1 MSEAVKVER
10 DPGIARV
17 VLHRAEVLNALDL
30 ELARGLADA
39 FEGLAVADEIRVVIV
54 TGEGRGFCAG
64 GDLGWVLRQ
73 PGGAAEAI
81 HRLAGTFHRAITEIR
96 RMRKPV
102 VAAINGVAAGAGF
115 SLALA
120 CDFRVMARNAVLRQ
134 AYSSAG
140 LCIDGGGTFTLPRLV
155 GAARALEIA
164 ALDPTIGAEQAL
176 QWGLVHRL
184 ADEGEALAA
193 ALDLAHDLLARSTS
207 SFAQTKALID
217 RAFETPLEE
226 QLEREREAIVA
237 CAASPDGQEGIRAF
251 TEKRRPVFGGG

>member
-10 DPGIARV
+10 DAGIARV
-17 VLHRAEVLNALDL
+17 LLHRAEVLNALNLDL
-30 ELARGLADA
+30 AQGLVDA
-39 FEGLAVADEIRVVIV
+39 LEGLALDNEVRVVIV

-64 GDLGWVLRQ
+64 GDLGWALHQ
-73 PGGAAEAI
+73 PNGAAAAI
-81 HRLAGTFHRAITEIR
+81 HQLAANFHRAIVEIR
-96 RMRKPV
+96 HMGKPV
-102 VAAINGVAAGAGF
+102 IAAINGVAAGAGF
-115 SLALA
+115 SLSLA

-164 ALDPTIGAEQAL
+164 TLDPTINAEQAL

-184 ADEGEALAA
+184 ADEGEALST
-193 ALDLAHDLLARSTS
+193 ALDLARDLQTRSIS
-207 SFAQTKALID
+207 SFAQTKALLN

-251 TEKRRPVFGGG
+251 TEKRRPVFGAG